1 MVAAAGSACAPYT
14 DEIYKEPVYLLADL
28 RKVVLHAPNGETLY
42 RWARRGCV
50 NRFTNQ
56 RVFLQVISLP
66 VGLGTSY
73 NAISRF
79 YQSLNSEV
87 RFPIAPKS
95 SIPTCYAD
103 RKTKT
108 SFKKRP
114 RPKRKKS

>member
-14 DEIYKEPVYLLADL
+14 EEIYNEPVYLLADL
-28 RKVVLHAPNGETLY
+28 HKIVVHAPNGETLY

-73 NAISRF
+73 GAIIRF
-79 YQSLNSEV
+79 YKCLNSSV
-87 RFPIAPKS
+87 RFANSPKT
-95 SIPTCYAD
+95 SIPSCYAD

-114 RPKRKKS
+114 KKKKT